1 MVVQHPIGGVRK
13 QVLGPCHSLWRSTM
27 IFATM
32 LAATYA
38 VAANAVAADY
48 TWPVVRVVDGD
59 TIQVDASA
67 DMPPELASIRV
78 RLRGADTPETWRPKC
93 DNERKAGTAAT
104 VFVKRRIAEAER
116 IVVRD
121 PEWGKFGGRVL
132 ANLILDG
139 RTLSDLLIKAEHGRP
154 YSGDKR
160 TGWCD

>member
-1 MVVQHPIGGVRK
+1 
-13 QVLGPCHSLWRSTM
+13 M

-32 LAATYA
+32 LTATCATAAD
-38 VAANAVAADY
+38 AVAADY

-67 DMPPELASIRV
+67 DMPPELAAIRV
-78 RLRGADTPETWRPKC
+78 RLRGVDTPETWRPKC
-93 DNERKAGTAAT
+93 DSERKAGRAAT
-104 VFVKRRIAEAER
+104 AFLKLRIAEAER

-139 RTLSDLLIKAEHGRP
+139 RTLSDLLIEAEHGRP

-160 TGWCD
+160 AGWCD